1 MISFFVCLGLLLLS
15 YGTYAK
21 YVEHA
26 FGPTKNQTPAIRF
39 SNGVDYVPM
48 PLWRMVLV
56 QLLNIAGLGPV
67 FGAISGAL
75 WGPSVFLWITLGTI
89 FAGAVHDFACGFLS
103 LRHDGQSLAEI
114 TGVYLGPKIKNCM
127 RVFSVI
133 LLVMVGTVFA
143 VGPANLLVFLFK
155 EHVATSSIFASA
167 YFWLALI
174 FLYYFLATFL
184 PIDKIIG
191 RVYPL
196 FGICLLVMALGVSG
210 GLLLQGYHIPEVT
223 LHNLHPSHLP
233 VWPLMFVTV
242 ACGAISGFHATQSPL
257 MARCITSEYQSRQV
271 FAGAMVMEGIIALI
285 WAAAGCAVYEKTGGL
300 MTGLQEMLARSGQAG
315 VVYDICLK
323 TIGPMK
329 WGSVPFGFL
338 FVMIGVI
345 ICPITS
351 GDTAFRASRLVLADW
366 FKIDQK
372 PFLKRLRLSAPL
384 LLAGVVISQLPY
396 DVIWRYFSWSNQTL
410 AMIVLWAAT
419 VYLYRK
425 KQSYFIAL
433 IPAVFMTAVSSTYF
447 FIAPECLHLPAVV
460 AWPLGFVV
468 TVLISSYFVMK
479 MKNDKRSS

>member
-1 MISFFVCLGLLLLS
+1 MISFFVCLGLLILS
-15 YGTYAK
+15 FFTYSK
-21 YVEHA
+21 YVEHT
-26 FGPTKNQTPAIRF
+26 FGPTNAKTPAIRF
-39 SNGVDYVPM
+39 NNGVDYVPM

-67 FGAISGAL
+67 FGAIAGAL

-89 FAGAVHDFACGFLS
+89 FAGAVHDFSCGFLS
-103 LRHDGQSLAEI
+103 LKNDGKSISEI
-114 TGVYLGPKIKNCM
+114 TGIYLGPRIRNFM

-155 EHVATSSIFASA
+155 GHVAQGSLLSNT

-174 FLYYFLATFL
+174 FLYYFMATFL

-196 FGICLLVMALGVSG
+196 FGICLILMALGVTG
-210 GLLLQGYHIPEVT
+210 GMFVQGYKIPEIA
-223 LHNLHPSHLP
+223 LQNFHPTHLP

-257 MARCITSEYQSRQV
+257 MARCVTSEYQSRKV
-271 FAGAMVMEGIIALI
+271 FYGAMVMEGIIALI
-285 WAAAGCAVYEKTGGL
+285 WAAAGCAIYERTGGL
-300 MTGLQEMLARSGQAG
+300 MTGLQEMLKASGQAG

-323 TIGPMK
+323 TIGPIK
-329 WGSVPFGFL
+329 LAGISFGLL

-372 PFLKRLRLSAPL
+372 PFLKRLRLSIPL
-384 LLAGVVISQLPY
+384 LLAGVIISQLPY
-396 DVIWRYFSWSNQTL
+396 DIIWRYFSWSNQTL

-419 VYLYRK
+419 VYLYSK
-425 KQSYFIAL
+425 KRNYFITL
-433 IPAVFMTAVSSTYF
+433 IPSVFMTAVSVTYF
-447 FIAPECLHLPAVV
+447 LIAPECLHLPAPV
-460 AWPLGFVV
+460 AWPLGILLAA
-468 TVLISSYFVMK
+468 LISAYFIIK
-479 MKNDKRSS
+479 MKRENK

>member
-1 MISFFVCLGLLLLS
+1 MISFFACLGLLILS
-15 YGTYAK
+15 YFTYAK
-21 YVEHA
+21 YVERT
-26 FGPTKNQTPAIRF
+26 FGPTKADTPALRL

-103 LRHDGQSLAEI
+103 LRNEGQSVAEI
-114 TGVYLGPKIKNCM
+114 TGIYLGPKVKICM
-127 RVFSVI
+127 RIFSII

-155 EHVATSSIFASA
+155 GSASTDSIFTNV
-167 YFWLALI
+167 YFWLTLI

-191 RVYPL
+191 KVYPL
-196 FGICLLVMALGVSG
+196 FGICLLLMALGVSCG
-210 GLLLQGYHIPEVT
+210 IFLQGYSIPEIT
-223 LHNLHPSHLP
+223 LHNLHPAHLP
-233 VWPLMFVTV
+233 IWPLMFVTV

-271 FAGAMVMEGIIALI
+271 FAGAMIMEGIIALI

-300 MTGLQEMLARSGQAG
+300 MTELQEMLAHNGQAG
-315 VVYDICLK
+315 TVYDICLK
-323 TIGPMK
+323 TIGPLK
-329 WGSVPFGFL
+329 WGGISFGL
-338 FVMIGVI
+338 LVVMIGVI

-351 GDTAFRASRLVLADW
+351 GDTAFRAARLTLADW
-366 FKIDQK
+366 FKTDQK
-372 PFLKRLRLSAPL
+372 SFLKRLRLSMPL
-384 LLAGVVISQLPY
+384 LLAGVIISQLPY

-419 VYLYRK
+419 VYLHEK
-425 KQSYFIAL
+425 KQRCCITL
-433 IPAVFMTAVSSTYF
+433 VPAVFMTAVSSTYF
-447 FIAPECLHLPAVV
+447 LIAPECLHLPAVI
-460 AWPLGFVV
+460 AWPLGL
-468 TVLISSYFVMK
+468 VLTTLICTYFLK
-479 MKNDKRSS
+479 K

>member
-1 MISFFVCLGLLLLS
+1 MISFFVCLGLLILS
-15 YGTYAK
+15 FFTYGK
-21 YVEHA
+21 YVERV
-26 FGPTKNQTPAIRF
+26 FGPTKAKTPAIRF
-39 SNGVDYVPM
+39 NNGVDYVPM
-48 PLWRMVLV
+48 PLWRMALV

-67 FGAISGAL
+67 FGAIAGAL

-89 FAGAVHDFACGFLS
+89 FAGAVHDFSCGFLS
-103 LRHDGQSLAEI
+103 MRNDGKSISEI
-114 TGVYLGPKIKNCM
+114 TGIYLGPRVRNFM

-155 EHVATSSIFASA
+155 SHAAQGSLLVNA

-191 RVYPL
+191 RVYPF
-196 FGICLLVMALGVSG
+196 FGICLIVMALGVTG
-210 GLLLQGYHIPEVT
+210 GMFAQGYQIHEIT
-223 LHNLHPSHLP
+223 LQNFHPNHLP
-233 VWPLMFVTV
+233 VWPLMFITV

-271 FAGAMVMEGIIALI
+271 FYGAMVMEGIIALI
-285 WAAAGCAVYEKTGGL
+285 WAAAGCALYERTGGL
-300 MTGLQEMLARSGQAG
+300 MTGLQEMLKNSGQAG

-323 TIGPMK
+323 TIGPLK
-329 WGSVPFGFL
+329 WGTVSFGLL

-372 PFLKRLRLSAPL
+372 PFLKRLRLSVPL
-384 LLAGVVISQLPY
+384 LLAGVIISQLPY
-396 DVIWRYFSWSNQTL
+396 DIIWRYFSWSNQTL
-410 AMIVLWAAT
+410 AMIVLWAAS
-419 VYLYRK
+419 VFLYRNK
-425 KQSYFIAL
+425 RNFYL
-433 IPAVFMTAVSSTYF
+433 TLVPAVFMTAVSATYF
-447 FIAPECLHLPAVV
+447 LIAPECLHLPAKI
-460 AWPLGFVV
+460 AWPLGLVSA
-468 TVLISSYFVMK
+468 VLISAYFITK
-479 MKNDKRSS
+479 MKKEK

>member
-1 MISFFVCLGLLLLS
+1 MISFFVCLGLLILS
-15 YGTYAK
+15 YFTYAK
-21 YVEHA
+21 YVA
-26 FGPTKNQTPAIRF
+26 NVFGPTKAETPAIKF

-89 FAGAVHDFACGFLS
+89 FAGTVHDFACGFLS
-103 LRHDGQSLAEI
+103 LRNDGKSIAEI
-114 TGVYLGPKIKNCM
+114 TGIYLGPRIKTCM
-127 RVFSVI
+127 RIFSVV

-155 EHVATSSIFASA
+155 GHASQSSILTNT
-167 YFWLALI
+167 YFWLTLI

-191 RVYPL
+191 RFYPL
-196 FGICLLVMALGVSG
+196 FGICLLLMALGVSG
-210 GLLLQGYHIPEVT
+210 GLLAQGYNIPEIT
-223 LHNLHPSHLP
+223 LQNFHPSHLP

-271 FAGAMVMEGIIALI
+271 FYGAMVMEGIIALI

-300 MTGLQEMLARSGQAG
+300 MTGLQNMLTHSGQAG

-323 TIGPMK
+323 TIGPLK
-329 WGSVPFGFL
+329 LGSISFGFL

-366 FKIDQK
+366 FKVDQK
-372 PFLKRLRLSAPL
+372 PFLKRLRLSLPL
-384 LLAGVVISQLPY
+384 LLAGVIISQLPY

-419 VYLYRK
+419 VYLHTK
-425 KQSYFIAL
+425 KQNYFITL
-433 IPAVFMTAVSSTYF
+433 IPAVFMTAVSCTYF
-447 FIAPECLHLPAVV
+447 LIAPECLHLPAAI
-460 AWPLGFVV
+460 AWPLGL
-468 TVLISSYFVMK
+468 VLTALLSIYFAAK
-479 MKNDKRSS
+479 IKKSK

>member
-1 MISFFVCLGLLLLS
+1 MISFFICLGLLILS
-15 YGTYAK
+15 FFTYGK
-21 YVEHA
+21 YVERVFSPTHA
-26 FGPTKNQTPAIRF
+26 KTPAIRF

-103 LRHDGQSLAEI
+103 LRHDGQSVAEI
-114 TGVYLGPKIKNCM
+114 TGIYLGPRVKMCM
-127 RVFSVI
+127 RIFSIV

-155 EHVATSSIFASA
+155 GHAAQGSFLTNT

-196 FGICLLVMALGVSG
+196 FGICLIVMALGVTG
-210 GLLLQGYHIPEVT
+210 GMFAQGYNVPEIT
-223 LHNLHPSHLP
+223 LQNLHPAHLP
-233 VWPLMFVTV
+233 IWPLMFVTV

-271 FAGAMVMEGIIALI
+271 FYGAMVMEGIIALI
-285 WAAAGCAVYEKTGGL
+285 WAAAGCAIYEKTGGL
-300 MTGLQEMLARSGQAG
+300 MTGLQEMLKSGGQAG

-323 TIGPMK
+323 TIGPLK
-329 WGSVPFGFL
+329 LAGISFGLL

-366 FKIDQK
+366 FKVDQK
-372 PFLKRLRLSAPL
+372 PFLKRLRLSVPL
-384 LLAGVVISQLPY
+384 LLAGIIISQLPY

-419 VYLYRK
+419 VYLHGK
-425 KQSYFIAL
+425 KQNYFITL
-433 IPAVFMTAVSSTYF
+433 IPAIFMTAVSSTYF
-447 FIAPECLHLPAVV
+447 LIAPECLHLPAYI
-460 AWPLGFVV
+460 AWPLGLILT
-468 TVLISSYFVMK
+468 TVLSTYFTTK
-479 MKNDKRSS
+479 MKKDK

>member
-1 MISFFVCLGLLLLS
+1 MISFFACLALLILS
-15 YGTYAK
+15 YFTYAK
-21 YVEHA
+21 YVERV
-26 FGPTKNQTPAIRF
+26 FGPTNAQTPAVRLA
-39 SNGVDYVPM
+39 NGVDYVPM

-103 LRHDGQSLAEI
+103 LRSEGQSVAEI
-114 TGVYLGPKIKNCM
+114 TGIYLGPNIKTCM

-155 EHVATSSIFASA
+155 EYVASGSLLANV
-167 YFWLALI
+167 YFWLVLI

-196 FGICLLVMALGVSG
+196 FGICLLLMAVGVSVG
-210 GLLLQGYHIPEVT
+210 MFVRGYHLPEIT

-233 VWPLMFVTV
+233 IWPLMFVTV

-271 FAGAMVMEGIIALI
+271 FTGAMILEGIIALI

-300 MTGLQEMLARSGQAG
+300 MTGLQDILTRSGQAG

-323 TIGPMK
+323 TMGTLK
-329 WGSVPFGFL
+329 WGGISIGLL

-345 ICPITS
+345 ACPITS
-351 GDTAFRASRLVLADW
+351 GDTAFRACRLTLADW

-372 PFLKRLRLSAPL
+372 PFLKRLFLSAPL
-384 LLAGVVISQLPY
+384 LLLGVIISQLPY

-419 VYLYRK
+419 VYLRGK
-425 KQSYFIAL
+425 KQRYFITL
-433 IPAVFMTAVSSTYF
+433 VPAVFMTAVSATYF
-447 FIAPECLHLPAVV
+447 LIAPECLHLPAVF
-460 AWPLGFVV
+460 AWPLGLMLTSLVC
-468 TVLISSYFVMK
+468 TYFLRK
-479 MKNDKRSS
+479 IK

>member
-1 MISFFVCLGLLLLS
+1 MISFFACFIALILS
-15 YGTYAK
+15 YFTYAK
-21 YVEHA
+21 YVEHT

-39 SNGVDYVPM
+39 SNGIDYVPM

-89 FAGAVHDFACGFLS
+89 LAGAVHDFACGFLS
-103 LRHDGQSLAEI
+103 LRNDGQSIGEI
-114 TGVYLGPKIKNCM
+114 TGIYLGPKIKICM
-127 RVFSVI
+127 RIFSVI

-155 EHVATSSIFASA
+155 GHVATGSFLVNT

-191 RVYPL
+191 RIYPI
-196 FGICLLVMALGVSG
+196 FGICLILMALGVTG
-210 GLLLQGYHIPEVT
+210 GMFAQGYHIPEIT
-223 LHNLHPSHLP
+223 FHNLHPSHLP

-271 FAGAMVMEGIIALI
+271 FCGAMIMEGIIALI
-285 WAAAGCAVYEKTGGL
+285 WAAAGCAIYEKTGGL
-300 MTGLQEMLARSGQAG
+300 MTGLQDMLLHAGQAG

-323 TIGPMK
+323 TIGPLK
-329 WGSVPFGFL
+329 WGGISFGLL

-351 GDTAFRASRLVLADW
+351 GDTAFRASRLVLSDW

-372 PFLKRLRLSAPL
+372 PFLKRLELSIPL
-384 LLAGVVISQLPY
+384 LLSGIIISQLPY

-410 AMIVLWAAT
+410 AMIVLWAAA
-419 VYLYRK
+419 VYLYQQKRN
-425 KQSYFIAL
+425 YFITL
-433 IPAVFMTAVSSTYF
+433 IPAIFMTAVSGTYF
-447 FIAPECLHLPAVV
+447 LIAPECLHLPASI
-460 AWPLGFVV
+460 AWPCGLVL
-468 TVLISSYFVMK
+468 TALISTYFLIK
-479 MKNDKRSS
+479 MTKSR

>member
-1 MISFFVCLGLLLLS
+1 MISFWVCLGLLVLS
-15 YGTYAK
+15 YFTYAK
-21 YVEHA
+21 YVEHT
-26 FGPTKNQTPAIRF
+26 FGPSKDQTPAVRF
-39 SNGVDYVPM
+39 ANGVDYVPM

-67 FGAISGAL
+67 FGAIAGAL

-89 FAGAVHDFACGFLS
+89 LAGAVHDFACGFLS
-103 LRHDGQSLAEI
+103 LRNDGRSIAEI
-114 TGVYLGPKIKNCM
+114 TGLYLGPKVKMCM
-127 RVFSVI
+127 RVFSVV

-143 VGPANLLVFLFK
+143 VGPANLLVFLFTG
-155 EHVATSSIFASA
+155 HVATGSVLTNT

-191 RVYPL
+191 RFYPV
-196 FGICLLVMALGVSG
+196 FGICLVLMALGVSG
-210 GLLLQGYHIPEVT
+210 GMLVQGYHIPEIT
-223 LHNLHPSHLP
+223 LHNLHPDHLP
-233 VWPLMFVTV
+233 IWPLMFVTV

-271 FAGAMVMEGIIALI
+271 FAGAMIMEGIIALI

-323 TIGPMK
+323 TIGPLK
-329 WGSVPFGFL
+329 WGGVSFGFL

-366 FKIDQK
+366 FKMDQK

-384 LLAGVVISQLPY
+384 LLTGVIISQLPY

-419 VYLYRK
+419 VYLHLK
-425 KQSYFIAL
+425 KRNYFIAL
-433 IPAVFMTAVSSTYF
+433 VPAVFMTAVSVTYF
-447 FIAPECLHLPAVV
+447 LIAPECLHLPAAV
-460 AWPLGFVV
+460 AWPAGL
-468 TVLISSYFVMK
+468 VLTALVCAYFLAK
-479 MKNDKRSS
+479 MKKSK

>member
-1 MISFFVCLGLLLLS
+1 MISFFTCLALLILS
-15 YGTYAK
+15 YFTYAK
-21 YVEHA
+21 YVEHI
-26 FGPTKNQTPAIRF
+26 FGPTKAKTSAVRLA
-39 SNGVDYVPM
+39 NGVDYVPM
-48 PLWRMVLV
+48 PLWRMALV

-103 LRHDGQSLAEI
+103 LRHDGQSIAEV
-114 TGVYLGPKIKNCM
+114 TGVYLGPRIKDCM

-155 EHVATSSIFASA
+155 GHVAIDSIFTNA
-167 YFWLALI
+167 YFWLTLI

-191 RVYPL
+191 RFYPL
-196 FGICLLVMALGVSG
+196 FGICLLLMAVGVCG
-210 GLLLQGYHIPEVT
+210 GLFMQGYRIPEIT
-223 LHNLHPSHLP
+223 FHNLHPSHLP

-271 FAGAMVMEGIIALI
+271 FAGAMIMEGIIALI

-300 MTGLQEMLARSGQAG
+300 MTGLQDMLAHSGQAG
-315 VVYDICLK
+315 AVYDICLK
-323 TIGPMK
+323 TIGPLK
-329 WGSVPFGFL
+329 WNGISFGLL

-372 PFLKRLRLSAPL
+372 PFLKRLRLSIPL
-384 LLAGVVISQLPY
+384 LLAGVIISQLPY

-410 AMIVLWAAT
+410 AMIVLWTAT

-425 KQSYFIAL
+425 KRNYFLAL
-433 IPAVFMTAVSSTYF
+433 VPAVFMTAVSGTYF
-447 FIAPECLHLPAVV
+447 LIAPECLHLPAIL
-460 AWPLGFVV
+460 AWPAGL
-468 TVLISSYFVMK
+468 VLTGIITTYFLITMK
-479 MKNDKRSS
+479 KEK

>member
-1 MISFFVCLGLLLLS
+1 MISFFVCLGLLILS
-15 YGTYAK
+15 YFTYAK
-21 YVEHA
+21 YVERVFA
-26 FGPTKNQTPAIRF
+26 PTNAKTPALLF
-39 SNGVDYVPM
+39 ANGVDYVPM

-75 WGPSVFLWITLGTI
+75 WGPGVFLWITFGTI

-103 LRHDGQSLAEI
+103 LRNSGQSIGEI
-114 TGVYLGPKIKNCM
+114 TGIYLGPKIKICM
-127 RVFSVI
+127 RIFSVI

-155 EHVATSSIFASA
+155 GHVASGSPFANMC
-167 YFWLALI
+167 FWLALI
-174 FLYYFLATFL
+174 FLYYFMATFL

-191 RVYPL
+191 RVYPF

-210 GLLLQGYHIPEVT
+210 GMLMQGYHIPEISF
-223 LHNLHPSHLP
+223 HNLHPSHLP
-233 VWPLMFVTV
+233 IWPLMFVTV

-271 FAGAMVMEGIIALI
+271 FCGAMIMEGIIALI
-285 WAAAGCAVYEKTGGL
+285 WAAAGCAIYEKTGGL
-300 MTGLQEMLARSGQAG
+300 MTGLQEVLARSGQAG

-323 TIGPMK
+323 TIGPLK
-329 WGSVPFGFL
+329 WGGISFGLL

-372 PFLKRLRLSAPL
+372 PFLKRLYLSAPL
-384 LLAGVVISQLPY
+384 LLAGVIISQLPY

-419 VYLYRK
+419 VYLYQK
-425 KQSYFIAL
+425 KQNYFITL
-433 IPAVFMTAVSSTYF
+433 VPAVFMTAVSGTYF
-447 FIAPECLHLPAVV
+447 LIAPECLHLPAVV
-460 AWPLGFVV
+460 AWPLGL
-468 TVLISSYFVMK
+468 VLTGLICAYFVAK
-479 MKNDKRSS
+479 MKKGE

>member
-1 MISFFVCLGLLLLS
+1 MISFFICLGLLILS
-15 YGTYAK
+15 YFTYAK
-21 YVEHA
+21 YVEHV
-26 FGPTKNQTPAIRF
+26 FGPTQKDTPATVF
-39 SNGVDYVPM
+39 ANGVDYVPM

-89 FAGAVHDFACGFLS
+89 FAGAVHDFSCGFLS
-103 LRHDGQSLAEI
+103 LRNNGQSVGEI
-114 TGVYLGPKIKNCM
+114 TGIYLGPKIKICM
-127 RVFSVI
+127 RIFSVI

-155 EHVATSSIFASA
+155 GHVANGSLFANM
-167 YFWLALI
+167 YFWLVLI
-174 FLYYFLATFL
+174 FLYYFMATFL

-196 FGICLLVMALGVSG
+196 FGICLVVMALGVSG
-210 GLLLQGYHIPEVT
+210 GMFIQGYHIPEIS

-233 VWPLMFVTV
+233 IWPLMFVTV

-271 FAGAMVMEGIIALI
+271 FSGAMIMEGIIALI
-285 WAAAGCAVYEKTGGL
+285 WAAAGCAIYEKTGGL
-300 MTGLQEMLARSGQAG
+300 MTGLQDMLAHSGQAG

-323 TIGPMK
+323 TIGPLK
-329 WGSVPFGFL
+329 WGGISFGFL

-372 PFLKRLRLSAPL
+372 LFRKRLYLSAPL
-384 LLAGVVISQLPY
+384 LLAGIIISQLPY

-419 VYLYRK
+419 VYLHQK
-425 KQSYFIAL
+425 KRAYFITL
-433 IPAVFMTAVSSTYF
+433 IPAIFMTAVSGTYF
-447 FIAPECLHLPAVV
+447 LIAPECLHLPAVV
-460 AWPLGFVV
+460 AWPLGL
-468 TVLISSYFVMK
+468 VLTGVICACFLIK
-479 MKNDKRSS
+479 MKKGE

>member
-1 MISFFVCLGLLLLS
+1 MISFFVCLGLLILS
-15 YGTYAK
+15 YFTYVK
-21 YVEHA
+21 YVERV
-26 FGPTKNQTPAIRF
+26 FGPTDGQTPATRF

-103 LRHDGQSLAEI
+103 LRHEGQSVAEV
-114 TGVYLGPKIKNCM
+114 TGIYLGPRMQTCM
-127 RVFSVI
+127 HIFSVV

-155 EHVATSSIFASA
+155 GNVSPGSFLANT
-167 YFWLALI
+167 YFWLTLI

-191 RVYPL
+191 RIYPL
-196 FGICLLVMALGVSG
+196 FGICLLLMALGVSG
-210 GLLLQGYHIPEVT
+210 GLFVQGYHIPEIT
-223 LHNLHPSHLP
+223 LHNFHPAHLP
-233 VWPLMFVTV
+233 IWPLMFVTV

-257 MARCITSEYQSRQV
+257 MARCITNEHQSRPV
-271 FAGAMVMEGIIALI
+271 FAGAMIMEGIIALI
-285 WAAAGCAVYEKTGGL
+285 WAAAGCAVYVKTGGL
-300 MTGLQEMLARSGQAG
+300 MTGLQEMLAHTGQAG

-323 TIGPMK
+323 TIGPLK
-329 WGSVPFGFL
+329 WGTVSFGLL

-345 ICPITS
+345 VCPVTS
-351 GDTAFRASRLVLADW
+351 GDTAFRAARLVLADW

-372 PFLKRLRLSAPL
+372 PFLKRLRLSMPL
-384 LLAGVVISQLPY
+384 LLAGVIISQLPY

-419 VYLYRK
+419 VYLYGK
-425 KQSYFIAL
+425 KQPYFLAL

-447 FIAPECLHLPAVV
+447 LIAPECLRLPASI
-460 AWPLGFVV
+460 AYPLGL
-468 TVLISSYFVMK
+468 VLTGLVSGYFIVK
-479 MKNDKRSS
+479 MKEKLKQ

>member
-1 MISFFVCLGLLLLS
+1 MISFFVCLGLLILS
-15 YGTYAK
+15 FFTYAK
-21 YVEHA
+21 YVEYA
-26 FGPTKNQTPAIRF
+26 FGPTNAKTPAVKF

-67 FGAISGAL
+67 FGAIAGAL

-89 FAGAVHDFACGFLS
+89 FAGAVHDFSCGFLS
-103 LRHDGQSLAEI
+103 LRHDGQSVAEI
-114 TGVYLGPKIKNCM
+114 TGIYLGSRVKICM
-127 RVFSVI
+127 RIFSIV

-155 EHVATSSIFASA
+155 GHGAQGTLLTNS

-196 FGICLLVMALGVSG
+196 FGICLLVMALGVTG
-210 GLLLQGYHIPEVT
+210 GMFVQGYSVPEIT
-223 LHNLHPSHLP
+223 FQNLHPAHLP

-257 MARCITSEYQSRQV
+257 MARCITSEYESRTV
-271 FAGAMVMEGIIALI
+271 FYGAMVMEGIIALI
-285 WAAAGCAVYEKTGGL
+285 WAAAGCAIYEKTGGL
-300 MTGLQEMLARSGQAG
+300 MTGLQEMLKNSGQAG

-323 TIGPMK
+323 TIGPLK
-329 WGSVPFGFL
+329 LGGISFGLL

-366 FKIDQK
+366 FKVDQK
-372 PFLKRLRLSAPL
+372 PFLKRLRLSVPL
-384 LLAGVVISQLPY
+384 LLAGIIISQLPY
-396 DVIWRYFSWSNQTL
+396 DIIWRYFSWSNQTL
-410 AMIVLWAAT
+410 AMIVLWTAT
-419 VYLYRK
+419 VYLYSK
-425 KQSYFIAL
+425 KQNYFITL
-433 IPAVFMTAVSSTYF
+433 VPAIFMTAVSSTYF
-447 FIAPECLHLPAVV
+447 LIAPECLHLPAYI
-460 AWPLGFVV
+460 AWPFGLFLTFV
-468 TVLISSYFVMK
+468 IAAYFIIK
-479 MKNDKRSS
+479 MKKGK

>member
-1 MISFFVCLGLLLLS
+1 MISFFVCLGLLILS
-15 YGTYAK
+15 FFTYGK
-21 YVEHA
+21 YVERV
-26 FGPTKNQTPAIRF
+26 FDPTKAKTPAIRF
-39 SNGVDYVPM
+39 NNGVDYVPM
-48 PLWRMVLV
+48 PLWRMALV

-67 FGAISGAL
+67 FGAIAGAL

-103 LRHDGQSLAEI
+103 MRNDGKSISEI
-114 TGVYLGPKIKNCM
+114 TGIYLGPRVRNFM

-155 EHVATSSIFASA
+155 SHAAQGSLLVNA

-191 RVYPL
+191 RVYPF
-196 FGICLLVMALGVSG
+196 FGICLIVMALGVTG
-210 GLLLQGYHIPEVT
+210 GMFAQGYQIPEIT
-223 LHNLHPSHLP
+223 LQNFHPNHLP
-233 VWPLMFVTV
+233 VWPLMFITV

-271 FAGAMVMEGIIALI
+271 FYGAMVMEGIIALI
-285 WAAAGCAVYEKTGGL
+285 WAAAGCAVYARTGGL
-300 MTGLQEMLARSGQAG
+300 MTGLQEMLKSSGQAG

-323 TIGPMK
+323 TIGPLK
-329 WGSVPFGFL
+329 WGTISFGLL

-372 PFLKRLRLSAPL
+372 PFLKRLRLSVPL
-384 LLAGVVISQLPY
+384 LLAGVIISQLPY
-396 DVIWRYFSWSNQTL
+396 DIIWRYFSWSNQTL
-410 AMIVLWAAT
+410 AMIVLWAAS
-419 VYLYRK
+419 VFLYKNKRNFYLT
-425 KQSYFIAL
+425 L
-433 IPAVFMTAVSSTYF
+433 VPAIFMTAVSATYF
-447 FIAPECLHLPAVV
+447 LIAPECLHLPAKI
-460 AWPLGFVV
+460 AWPLGLVSAA
-468 TVLISSYFVMK
+468 LISAYFITK
-479 MKNDKRSS
+479 MKKEK